1 MENEE
6 RRELYSGSTMI
17 LFTLTRF
24 FQQVISC
31 FVNQVWS
38 AGPGVGRRQDGEAGA
53 VGGGGGGRGLS
64 SVRWLPQPSLQHAGG
79 PCQGKVQFS
88 NHYSSQKLF

>member
-1 MENEE
+1 MHQTTYLFTRKFRFLQKIFPAKIERRWMENEE

-38 AGPGVGRRQDGEAGA
+38 AGPGVGRSQDGEAGA
-53 VGGGGGGRGLS
+53 VGGGG
-64 SVRWLPQPSLQHAGG
+64 
-79 PCQGKVQFS
+79 
-88 NHYSSQKLF
+88 